1 MEKTTPKPQTH
12 LKHNST
18 APSKYLKG
26 TSCTTTKKPPPC
38 HDLLKTQW
46 HLHCVCCGS
55 EVGWCFIFRKKWMY
69 GKSIAK
75 TSNVS
80 QTHLKHTSNAA
91 SKYLKRTSNALQQ
104 NNAVTLPRP
113 FILLGAVF
121 SSGPQKVYAWKNPCR
136 NLKRNP
142 KHVLQTH
149 LKHTAKTTYL
159 KLRPCQDLLIYG
171 SAMLQIKRWTHG
183 KNSAQTWT
191 NASQTHPR
199 RQANTSKAP

>member
-26 TSCTTTKKPPPC
+26 TSCTTTKKPRPC
-38 HDLLKTQW
+38 HDLWKTQW

-55 EVGWCFIFRKKWMY
+55 EGGWCFIFRKKWMY

-121 SSGPQKVYAWKNPCR
+121 LVGRKRFMRGRTHAETSSATQNMYF
-136 NLKRNP
+136 KRTWNTQP
-142 KHVLQTH
+142 KQHIWSCAHARTCWFTVQRCF
-149 LKHTAKTTYL
+149 K
-159 KLRPCQDLLIYG
+159 
-171 SAMLQIKRWTHG
+171 
-183 KNSAQTWT
+183 
-191 NASQTHPR
+191 
-199 RQANTSKAP
+199 